1 MSENIVRIVD
11 YKKPNLKG
19 SVIIDGIPMVSLSS
33 AIAANYLVSFLNL
46 DQVAAIDSTLFPP
59 VSMVYAGKPKCPAR
73 VYASEK
79 LKVAVF
85 LSEFVIPL
93 KLSRPL
99 ARAMLDWCKTRGCGY
114 IVTLLALPL
123 EGVERKVMPEEV
135 FGIGST
141 DEMRE
146 KLSEAGVRQMDY
158 GVITGLSAILLNEG
172 RLENFDVITLVTPLY
187 SQAEE
192 YRAAAKLLET
202 VNKLV
207 PRLEI
212 DLTELFEEAKK
223 YETMIK
229 TLREQSRSVQPKAP
243 ELYI

>member
-1 MSENIVRIVD
+1 MQENLVRIVD
-11 YKKPNLKG
+11 YKKSNLKG
-19 SVIIDGIPMVSLSS
+19 SVIVDGIPMVSLSS
-33 AIAANYLVSFLNL
+33 AIAANFLVSFLNL

-73 VYASEK
+73 VYASEG

-93 KLSRPL
+93 KLSRDL
-99 ARAMLDWCKTRGCGY
+99 ARAMLSWCKTRGSSY
-114 IVTLLALPL
+114 IITLLGLPL
-123 EGVERKVMPEEV
+123 EGLERKIMPEDV

-146 KLSEAGVRQMDY
+146 KLSDAGIKQLDY

-187 SQAEE
+187 GQAEE
-192 YRAAAKLLET
+192 YRVAAKLLEA

-207 PRLEI
+207 PRLRI
-212 DLTELFEEAKK
+212 DVTELLEEAKK
-223 YETMIK
+223 YESMIK
-229 TLREQSRSVQPKAP
+229 TLREQSKSVQPKAP